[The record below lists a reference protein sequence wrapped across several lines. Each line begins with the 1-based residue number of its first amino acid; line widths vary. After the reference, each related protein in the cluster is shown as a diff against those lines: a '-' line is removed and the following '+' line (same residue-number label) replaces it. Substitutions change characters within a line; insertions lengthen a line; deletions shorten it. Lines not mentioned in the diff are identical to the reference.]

1 MPHEGLNLDALYR
14 RYRRYMQ
21 FHREREARGHT
32 VQHVNAPP
40 RFWTSDNLTP
50 EDLFFGE
57 AAYQWDMASDK
68 AKGYRPVKQPRH
80 RLFNRRL
87 PL

>member
-1 MPHEGLNLDALYR
+1 
-14 RYRRYMQ
+14 MQ
-21 FHREREARGHT
+21 FHREREARGQT
-32 VQHVNAPP
+32 VQHVNVPP

-57 AAYQWDMASDK
+57 AAYQWDMTNDK
-68 AKGYRPVKQPRH
+68 VLGQRAPKPPRQ